1 MSEIGQAEIKR
12 FAQDRVNLPKA
23 KADEYRSQVN
33 RLRDRLEAKIATDPA
48 FDLVKM
54 LHCGSVAKGT
64 ALKTVNDL
72 DVAVYVKSG
81 SAPVEDKELLPW
93 LADRLAEAN
102 PNMKSNQFEPQDHCV
117 KVSFAGSGLD
127 VDVAPVLYEGDSN
140 NCGYLVRKHTG
151 DRVLTS
157 VSLHLAFIRKRKND
171 YGDDFKQLVR
181 LTKWW
186 KRTER
191 QNNGDDFRFKSFMIE
206 LIWAHLADR
215 GLNLAD
221 YPEAMQAFFAYVVKT
236 ELGERIFFTD
246 NYSASDLPV
255 ASGKP
260 IEIFDPVNP
269 SNNVAVNYEAS
280 DRDVIIEAA
289 GRALDAIGEARFATT
304 KGEAVAAWRDVLG
317 PSFGG

>member
-1 MSEIGQAEIKR
+1 MPEVGHAEIKQ
-12 FAQDRVNLPKA
+12 FAQDRVNLPKT
-23 KADEYRSQVN
+23 KADEYRGQVN
-33 RLRDRLEAKIATDPA
+33 RLRERLAAKIAADPA

-81 SAPVEDKELLPW
+81 SAPVEDQKLLPW

-102 PNMKSNQFEPQDHCV
+102 PNMKASQFEPQDHCV
-117 KVSFAGSGLD
+117 KVSFAGTGLD
-127 VDVAPVLYEGDSN
+127 VDVAPVLFEGDEN
-140 NCGYLVRKHTG
+140 DCGYLVRKQTG
-151 DRVLTS
+151 ERVLTS
-157 VSLHLAFIRKRKND
+157 VSLHLAFLRKRKDD

-191 QNNGDDFRFKSFMIE
+191 QNSSDDFRFKSFMIE
-206 LIWAHLADR
+206 LIWAHLADG
-215 GLNLAD
+215 GLSLTD
-221 YPEAMQAFFAYVVKT
+221 YPEAMRAFFAYVVQA

-246 NYSASDLPV
+246 NYSAADLPA
-255 ASGKP
+255 ASGTP
-260 IEIFDPVNP
+260 IEVFDPVNP
-269 SNNVAVNYEAS
+269 LNNVAINYGPS
-280 DRDVIIEAA
+280 DRDAIVEAA

>member
-1 MSEIGQAEIKR
+1 MPEVGHAELKQ
-12 FAQDRVNLPKA
+12 FARDRVNLPKA
-23 KADEYRSQVN
+23 KADEYRDQVN
-33 RLRDRLEAKIATDPA
+33 RLRVRLEAKIDADPA

-81 SAPVEDKELLPW
+81 SAPVEDKDLLPW

-102 PNMKSNQFEPQDHCV
+102 PNMKPSQFEPQDHCV

-127 VDVAPVLYEGDSN
+127 VDVAPVLYEGDAN

-151 DRVLTS
+151 ERILTS
-157 VSLHLAFIRKRKND
+157 VSLHLAFIRKRKD
-171 YGDDFKQLVR
+171 LYGDDFKQLIR

-191 QNNGDDFRFKSFMIE
+191 QNSADDFRFKSFMIE
-206 LIWAHLADR
+206 LIWAHLADS
-215 GLNLAD
+215 GLNLND
-221 YPEAMQAFFAYVVKT
+221 YPDAMRAFFAYVVKT
-236 ELGERIFFTD
+236 ELSERIFFTD
-246 NYSASDLPV
+246 NYKAADLPTASDK
-255 ASGKP
+255 S
-260 IEIFDPVNP
+260 IEVFDPVNP
-269 SNNVAVNYEAS
+269 HNNVAINYEAS
-280 DRDVIIEAA
+280 DRDAIVEASH
-289 GRALDAIGEARFATT
+289 RALDAIGEAQFATT
-304 KGEAVAAWRDVLG
+304 NGEAVAAWRDVLG